1 MSTVNDVSQSVRRRS
16 ERLSGAKK
24 NKASP
29 EREGGPGP
37 APTSQ
42 LCSSGMEKG
51 VEGMRRVAVVKHS
64 IVLKKIEP
72 ERRLLKR
79 VSGEAAHSHG
89 DSQISKALRR
99 SPRISNQSVKE
110 NVDVR
115 EAEPAVTG
123 EVGPGRGEATERSG
137 AERGHLSPV
146 ALNSPNPREL
156 LMSRKVRRS
165 YSRLSPAPSD
175 ALTVLDSIHTSTPDA
190 PPRKRCSLFGFERLL
205 HGEGLSGEEE
215 GLCGEGLG
223 AVSPVMGPSLSM
235 KPPVK
240 PPSDRGPPISP
251 DGNIPGIAVGKEKR
265 KRRKIPQIQV
275 SELEE
280 WAAQMNASFDEAERF
295 PLLVE

>member
-1 MSTVNDVSQSVRRRS
+1 TLTPPPGTPSQ
-16 ERLSGAKK
+16 
-24 NKASP
+24 
-29 EREGGPGP
+29 
-37 APTSQ
+37 
-42 LCSSGMEKG
+42 
-51 VEGMRRVAVVKHS
+51 
-64 IVLKKIEP
+64 
-72 ERRLLKR
+72 
-79 VSGEAAHSHG
+79 
-89 DSQISKALRR
+89 
-99 SPRISNQSVKE
+99 
-110 NVDVR
+110 
-115 EAEPAVTG
+115 
-123 EVGPGRGEATERSG
+123 
-137 AERGHLSPV
+137 RGHLSPV

-175 ALTVLDSIHTSTPDA
+175 
-190 PPRKRCSLFGFERLL
+190 RCSLFGFERLL